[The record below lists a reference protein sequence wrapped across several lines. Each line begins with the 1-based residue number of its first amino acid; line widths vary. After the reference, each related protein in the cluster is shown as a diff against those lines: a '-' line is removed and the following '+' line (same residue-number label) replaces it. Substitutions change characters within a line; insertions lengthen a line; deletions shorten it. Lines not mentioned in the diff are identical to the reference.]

1 MYATVNDIGK
11 LEIHTTEK
19 DLCFKCKNIYKC
31 PLIHSISQELVILH
45 YSDTEIVNCG
55 LYKK

>member
-31 PLIHSISQELVILH
+31 PLIHSISQRTGYFALF
-45 YSDTEIVNCG
+45 
-55 LYKK
+55 